1 MPMRFLLAA
10 ALALA
15 TFAARADLS
24 DGDLA
29 SAARLREAALAS
41 PLAYE
46 LVTSLTTE
54 VGARMAGSEADPR
67 AVAWAVARLK
77 SLGFANVRAE
87 SFTLSAWKRGAE
99 RAEITSPYP
108 QRLVVTALGNSV
120 PTPAEGL
127 EAEVAYY
134 PDLAALRAD
143 KSDRARG
150 KIVFIDQ
157 KTERRRFGATYGSAV
172 AARTAG
178 ASEAARHGAIACVI
192 RSIGTDHDRFAHTGV
207 MIYES
212 NVPKI
217 PAAAVSIPDADV
229 IARIARQPSPAA
241 PLRLR
246 LALATEPEVAAT
258 SSNVI
263 GEIEGSDLAKD
274 IVLIGAHLDSW
285 DLGTGAIDDGAGV
298 GIVVG
303 AAKAILAAGLKPRRT
318 IRVVLFG
325 NEEKGLDGS
334 RSYGEKYKDIRHQ
347 MVGESDFGAGRPWRF
362 STRVLP
368 SALPVMAQVA
378 AVLAPLDMARGDNES
393 STGPDADF
401 LVRRHGWPTLHPDQD
416 GSDYFNYH
424 HTPNDTLDKVDP
436 AAMRANAAAWAV
448 IAWLAAQADVDFGP
462 LPRDPGR

>member
-24 DGDLA
+24 ENDLA

-54 VGARMAGSEADPR
+54 VGSRMAGSEADPR

-77 SLGFANVRAE
+77 DLGFANVRAE
-87 SFTLSAWKRGAE
+87 SFRVSAWKRGAE
-99 RAEITSPYP
+99 RAEITAPYP

-178 ASEAARHGAIACVI
+178 PSEAARHGAIACVI

-212 NVPKI
+212 NAPKI

-229 IARIARQPSPAA
+229 IARIARQPGPPA

-246 LALATEPEVAAT
+246 LALATETEVAAT

-263 GEIEGSDLAKD
+263 AEIEGSDLAKD

-303 AAKAILAAGLKPRRT
+303 AAKAILDAGLKPRRT

-401 LVRRHGWPTLHPDQD
+401 LVRRYGWPTLHPDQD

-436 AAMRANAAAWAV
+436 IAMRANAAAWAV